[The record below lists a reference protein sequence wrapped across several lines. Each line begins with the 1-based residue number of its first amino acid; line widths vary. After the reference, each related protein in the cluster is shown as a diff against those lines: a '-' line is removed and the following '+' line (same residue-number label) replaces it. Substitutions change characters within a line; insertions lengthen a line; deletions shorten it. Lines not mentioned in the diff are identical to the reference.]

1 VSGVSGRRPAR
12 RKGLQREKG
21 QMLFIREHPNGIV
34 FKVFVQHRSSKN
46 KIVGIHGDALKVKVT
61 APPVAGAA
69 NKMCLKFLAK
79 CLAVPYFRFEI
90 ISGYNSRTKQ
100 VLFRSEQGE
109 KERERLRRRIEK
121 LIQDEYSAHKKNS
134 LSQQPGGHETDLSK
148 ESP

>member
-1 VSGVSGRRPAR
+1 
-12 RKGLQREKG
+12 
-21 QMLFIREHPNGIV
+21 MLFIREHPNGIV
-34 FKVFVQHRSSKN
+34 FKVFVQPRSSKN

-121 LIQDEYSAHKKNS
+121 LIQDEYRAHKKNS